1 MRSAQAYCSK
11 ESFGSIRRMHYGANN
26 AAQKGIGVIMRIY
39 AAKDYKDMSRKAA
52 NLISAQVILK
62 PDAVL
67 GLATG
72 STPVGAYEQL
82 REWYEQGDL
91 DFSAIHSV
99 NLDEYKGLSG
109 EHDQSYRYFMNHNLF
124 DHVNIAKENTNVPN
138 GLAEDAE
145 AECARYDGVIR
156 ELGGIDLQLLG
167 IGGNGHIGFNEPCDV
182 FEKRTHVV
190 TLTEETRRSNA
201 RFFSSIDE
209 VPTHA
214 LTMGIGGIMSAKKVL
229 LLASGEAKAQAL
241 YDSCF
246 GPVTPGVPA
255 SILQLH
261 SDAVIIADEAALKL
275 IREKTGWEGEVYDN

>member
-1 MRSAQAYCSK
+1 MRFDGTHFLFYLGYFRQLSVAGK
-11 ESFGSIRRMHYGANN
+11 EVGAT
-26 AAQKGIGVIMRIY
+26 MRIY
-39 AAKDYKDMSRKAA
+39 AAKDYNDMSRKAA
-52 NLISAQVILK
+52 NLISAQVIMK

-82 REWYEQGDL
+82 VAWNKKGDL
-91 DFSAIHSV
+91 DFSGVRSV

-124 DHVNIAKENTNVPN
+124 DHVNIRKENTNVTN
-138 GLAEDAE
+138 GLAQDAE
-145 AECARYDGVIR
+145 EECRRYDQVIR
-156 ELGGIDLQLLG
+156 DMGCIDLQLLG

-182 FEKRTHVV
+182 FEKGTHVV
-190 TLTEETRRSNA
+190 TLTEETRQSNA
-201 RFFSSIDE
+201 RFFASIDE

-214 LTMGIGGIMSAKKVL
+214 LTMGIGGIMGAKKVL
-229 LLASGEAKAQAL
+229 LLASGEAKAKAL

-255 SILQLH
+255 SILQFH
-261 SDAVIIADEAALKL
+261 RDAVIIADEAALAE
-275 IREKTGWEGEVYDN
+275 IRKKIGWEGEVYDN